1 MFWVSISKGI
11 LVETS
16 KNQLSFLIESVVFQK
31 KKVKTKRSRDAH
43 SNSNWSKMKNNSLNP
58 PAKDYL

>member
-1 MFWVSISKGI
+1 MFWGSISKGI
-11 LVETS
+11 LVEAS
-16 KNQLSFLIESVVFQK
+16 KNPLSFVIESIMFQK
-31 KKVKTKRSRDAH
+31 KKVKTKRSCDAH